1 MMVDNRYR
9 ICGTGFSVEGRI
21 GWGVTNNIFDQISR
35 FPKSVECTR
44 KFPSSEKDV
53 KERGTD
59 RL

>member
-1 MMVDNRYR
+1 MMVDNSYQ
-9 ICGTGFSVEGRI
+9 ICGTGFSVEG
-21 GWGVTNNIFDQISR
+21 R